1 MRARHV
7 RLLVR
12 ALLQP
17 VGARTGSSSA
27 CEICGQPLVP
37 ALLPR
42 RHARGVP
49 AMVADTP
56 AMTAHAAKGSLVM
69 GLWHTAAAVV
79 LALVGLSPSVVAEP
93 LARYG
98 DDAREVDWLEKTY
111 PAVPVAAKLSEG
123 EDLLR
128 NGSTPADYEKALELF
143 KELDKLAPESAIL
156 PRRQCQALVALGRR
170 LDAIDAC
177 TRALNIHPRSAA
189 TLRAAIAARLAGPGA
204 PGVTHL
210 GYALQYVV
218 NAERLID
225 GRSLRIAGRCDI
237 AAKLGDVEMLNRCI
251 QALEELDPNDYETAR
266 ADALA
271 ATVRPGLGTLSV
283 WLGLLALVIG
293 TAYHAITRRR
303 RRVAAA
309 AALSVLFFAALRA
322 EPCIAEEQ
330 TPPTDP
336 AAGAPSDTGSEA
348 TQKPAEGEVPGK
360 LHGGAGHMSKFP
372 VDDSNPENSVPTP
385 EQRDG
390 DPVQY
395 GYYIMDLSDHAL
407 WAIRDGDHRKA
418 ARMYRALAKAVPDEA
433 VGFQR
438 SCEQFEAAGDVPEAT
453 KMCAGALTAKSSKLA
468 DYSHYA
474 RLALSQKK
482 LAPTE
487 LQNLDA
493 VVAHLKETD
502 ATRMTGLDIECAVGA
517 HEGDY
522 TRLQRCAPELMAKAP
537 DNYKTLY
544 YSWAMAMAKHD
555 YAGAERL
562 VDRMKKASKSPDDVK
577 LIEKATLE
585 AMPAW
590 RKGLHAFRDWRIGA
604 LSSVV
609 LFSALAL
616 MLMRR
621 RPDVPSTS

>member
-1 MRARHV
+1 MTA
-7 RLLVR
+7 
-12 ALLQP
+12 
-17 VGARTGSSSA
+17 
-27 CEICGQPLVP
+27 P
-37 ALLPR
+37 A
-42 RHARGVP
+42 ARGHLEKVFLP
-49 AMVADTP
+49 SG
-56 AMTAHAAKGSLVM
+56 AAI
-69 GLWHTAAAVV
+69 V
-79 LALVGLSPSVVAEP
+79 LAIVAFAHSVGAEP
-93 LARYG
+93 LKRYG
-98 DDAREVDWLEKTY
+98 DDMREVDWLEKTY
-111 PAVPVAAKLSEG
+111 PAVPVGAKLREA

-128 NGSTPADYEKALELF
+128 NASTRADYEKALALF
-143 KELDKLAPESAIL
+143 QELDKIAPESAIL
-156 PRRQCQALVALGRR
+156 PRRQCQALTALGRR

-177 TRALNIHPRSAA
+177 THALNIHPRSAA

-204 PGVTHL
+204 PSVTQL
-210 GYALQYVV
+210 GYALQYAV
-218 NAERLID
+218 NAEELVDNRT
-225 GRSLRIAGRCDI
+225 LRIAGRCDI

-266 ADALA
+266 ANALVG
-271 ATVRPGLGTLSV
+271 TVRPGAGMLSV
-283 WLGLLALVIG
+283 WFGLLALVIG
-293 TAYHAITRRR
+293 TVYHAVTRKRR
-303 RRVAAA
+303 PVASA
-309 AALSVLFFAALRA
+309 AALLVLFFIALRA
-322 EPCIAEEQ
+322 QPCAAQEEAA
-330 TPPTDP
+330 PADS
-336 AAGAPSDTGSEA
+336 AAGVPRDTGSE
-348 TQKPAEGEVPGK
+348 TTKEPDGEVPGK
-360 LHGGAGHMSKFP
+360 LHGGAGHMSKF
-372 VDDSNPENSVPTP
+372 VIDDSNPENSVPTP

-438 SCEQFEAAGDVPEAT
+438 SCDQFEAAGDLTEAT

-474 RLALSQKK
+474 RLALQQKK

-502 ATRMTGLDIECAVGA
+502 ATRMTGLNIECAVGA
-517 HEGDY
+517 HEADS
-522 TRLQRCAPELMAKAP
+522 TRLQRCVPELMTKAP
-537 DNYKTLY
+537 DNYETLY
-544 YSWAMAMAKHD
+544 YAWAMAMVKHD

-562 VDRMKKASKSPDDVK
+562 VERLKKTSTSPTNMK
-577 LIEKATLE
+577 LIETATLA

-590 RKGLHAFRDWRIGA
+590 RKGLRAFRDWRVGA

-609 LFSALAL
+609 LFSGLAL

-621 RPDVPSTS
+621 RADVPSTS